1 MDINVTLYIKIS
13 KGGIQKMK
21 KFLSF
26 ILLAS
31 MLMTKL
37 TACAVGDENIQQ
49 SEGISI
55 SMQIDN
61 PIMTVNGIEKEIDEG
76 RGTAPVI
83 INERTLVPIRAIIE
97 EMGGTVLW
105 EQEMQTTT
113 LNYENDEIRLVVD
126 SAIAYLNNEP
136 YTLDAAPAIINERT
150 LLPIRFIAESFDFD
164 VKWDDTTRTITIEKN
179 ISSNNTVN
187 ENVIKLSWENKEII
201 VKLNESNAS
210 KDLISRLPLKMEFED
225 YNNTEKVSYLDE
237 KLDDS
242 DSDDSYNPKAGD
254 LTSYIPWGT
263 LSMFYEDFES
273 SSGLIYLGS
282 IISGSE
288 LLSEMEGSVKIE
300 LVDTK
305 ESIST
310 NDNMVL
316 VKGGTFTMGSPANEP
331 ERESDEVEHEV
342 TVRDFYMSPTEV
354 TQKEY
359 LELMG
364 NNPSE
369 NSGENLPVENVTWYD
384 AINYCNAL
392 SRAKGL
398 DEVYTVDGDT
408 VTWNKGANGYRLPT
422 EAEWEYAARANT
434 TTPFS
439 FGDYVHDDD
448 ANCYNSYGYN
458 NDATGNWVNGY
469 IGNTVAVDDYN
480 TNGFGIYNMHG
491 NVAEWVW
498 DWYSDYNTNSTSDPK
513 GTESGSYKVVRG
525 GGWNDQ
531 PKHIRS
537 AYRGAHPADVPFYAI
552 GIRVVRSGE
561 TDTGNLISTFTRVEE
576 KTDKK
581 ILIAYFSQT
590 GNTEGLT
597 EIIAEM
603 TGADVFRIERATPY
617 SANHNS
623 QALYGEALKEL
634 REYSVPDLKTSLEEA
649 GYNIDD
655 YDTILLGYCNW
666 WASIPAPVRS
676 FLTEYDMSGK
686 TIIPYCSMG
695 GGRFG
700 QTISAVAKLN
710 RNSNIKEGLDVSYSS
725 YDRNRISEWLTDNG
739 IDIK

>member
-1 MDINVTLYIKIS
+1 
-13 KGGIQKMK
+13 MK
-21 KFLSF
+21 KLLS
-26 ILLAS
+26 ILLSAS
-31 MLMTKL
+31 MLMTGL
-37 TACAVGDENIQQ
+37 TACAAENENNRQPE
-49 SEGISI
+49 SISI

-61 PIMTVNGIEKEIDEG
+61 PIMTVNGTEKEIDEG

-83 INERTLVPIRAIIE
+83 VNDRTLVPIRAIIE
-97 EMGGTVLW
+97 EMGGAVSW
-105 EQEMQTTT
+105 DEAAQTAT
-113 LNYENDEIRLVVD
+113 LNYANDEIRLVIN
-126 SAIAYLNNEP
+126 SATAYLNDEP
-136 YTLDAAPAIINERT
+136 NTIDTAPTVINDRT
-150 LLPIRFIAESFDFD
+150 MLPIRFIAESFKFD
-164 VKWDDTTRTITIEKN
+164 VDWDEATRTVTIEKN
-179 ISSNNTVN
+179 ISANDAEA
-187 ENVIKLSWENKEII
+187 ENVIKFSWDNKEIL
-201 VKLNESNAS
+201 VELNDSNAS
-210 KDLISRLPLKMEFED
+210 KDLISRLPLTMEFED
-225 YNNTEKVSYLDE
+225 YNNTEKVGYLDE

-242 DSDDSYNPKAGD
+242 GSDDNHDPNIGD
-254 LTSYIPWGT
+254 LTSYTPWGT
-263 LSMFYEDFES
+263 LSLFYRDFES
-273 SSGLIYLGS
+273 SSGLISLGS
-282 IISGSE
+282 VISGSE
-288 LLSEMEGSVKIE
+288 FLTEMEGSIRIE
-300 LVDTK
+300 FAGGNKNTQ
-305 ESIST
+305 EE
-310 NDNMVL
+310 DNMVL
-316 VKGGTFTMGSPANEP
+316 VKGGTFVMGSPSDEP
-331 ERESDEVEHEV
+331 ELENDEVRHEV
-342 TVRDFYMSPTEV
+342 TVSDFYMSPTEV

-384 AINYCNAL
+384 AVNYCNAL
-392 SRAKGL
+392 SRANGL

-434 TTPFS
+434 ATPFS

-448 ANCYNSYGYN
+448 ANCYNAYGYN
-458 NDATGNWVNGY
+458 NDATGHWVNGY
-469 IGNTVAVDDYN
+469 IGNTVDVDDYN
-480 TNGFGIYNMHG
+480 ANGFGLYNMHG

-498 DWYSDYNTNSTSDPK
+498 DWYSDYDTNAAYNPT
-513 GTESGSYKVVRG
+513 GAESGSYKVARG

-552 GIRVVRSGE
+552 GIRVVRNAEPGYG
-561 TDTGNLISTFTRVEE
+561 TLTSTFARVEE
-576 KTDKK
+576 KTDKNV
-581 ILIAYFSQT
+581 LIAYFSQT

-623 QALYGEALKEL
+623 QALYGEALNEL
-634 REYSVPDLKTSLEEA
+634 REFAVPELKTSLEEA

-676 FLTEYDMSGK
+676 FLIEYDMSGK
-686 TIIPYCSMG
+686 TVIPYCSMG

-710 RNSNIKEGLDVSYSS
+710 PNSNIKEGLDVSYSS
-725 YDRNRISEWLTDNG
+725 YDRDRISEWLTNSG
-739 IDIK
+739 IEIK